1 MRSRQVNHNCADVCF
16 VARIDSMVTVVDAV
30 NFLNDMTAAEDLAAR
45 QLQANEED
53 MRTITDLLVS
63 PHIPPQL

>member
-1 MRSRQVNHNCADVCF
+1 
-16 VARIDSMVTVVDAV
+16 MVTVVDAV